1 MSIETIASPTGW
13 PGLFWEAFRQSK
25 NAMVLLDD
33 RRCHVDVNGAYV
45 SLMGYP
51 RSELIGRP
59 VYDLR
64 LGGPLLSV
72 QEWRALLAQGRFT
85 GTADVIAAD
94 GRTVRVEFAGHPEVV
109 TGKQLVLVVMLR
121 TRRAAVGVFRG
132 HAGAP
137 ERVPLSGREVEV
149 IGLLADGLTGPE
161 VADTLQLA
169 HNTVRTHIRNAMVK
183 AGARSRA
190 QLVAIALGEGLH
202 PKQSA

>member
-1 MSIETIASPTGW
+1 
-13 PGLFWEAFRQSK
+13 
-25 NAMVLLDD
+25 
-33 RRCHVDVNGAYV
+33 
-45 SLMGYP
+45 MGYP

-64 LGGPLLSV
+64 LGGPVLSAP
-72 QEWRALLAQGRFT
+72 EWSALLAQGRFT
-85 GTADVIAAD
+85 GTADVVAAD
-94 GRTVRVEFAGHPEVV
+94 GRSVRVEFAGHPEIV

-132 HAGAP
+132 TAITS
-137 ERVPLSGREVEV
+137 ERAPLSERELEV

-161 VADTLQLA
+161 VADSLQLA

-190 QLVAIALGEGLH
+190 QLVAISLGEGLH
-202 PKQSA
+202 PQQGG